1 MKDGKFKVELEH
13 IGLQNMEKSIEKSFN
28 RLTVAIIIASTL
40 IGSSILVYAK
50 IPPLIYGV
58 PLFGFAGFGVA
69 FFMGLVLAYSIY
81 KGGKL

>member
-1 MKDGKFKVELEH
+1 
-13 IGLQNMEKSIEKSFN
+13 
-28 RLTVAIIIASTL
+28 
-40 IGSSILVYAK
+40 
-50 IPPLIYGV
+50 LIYGV

>member
-1 MKDGKFKVELEH
+1 MDLKAIFKQMKDGR
-13 IGLQNMEKSIEKSFN
+13 INWKSFN

-81 KGGKL
+81 KGGKLWPLEA